1 MIDIQ
6 IHSFSVDSMLQ
17 IHVYHNLMYIN
28 DITKDEE
35 ELKNK
40 QHYMEETEKLAWK
53 YIGNYYDKVKEIDL
67 EIVEQNVS
75 MIKACSNMTDRTGEW
90 WRHIIYG
97 RYGRGEDQKIL
108 DLVNIEIDGVETDIS
123 TKRFSSIQGMDY
135 VLTEWFEKILD
146 YQKKIE
152 GKFSELEFLSKK
164 LKPANEMAEEDQK
177 QVSQLA
183 VSALNCHLN
192 LLTDKKNVNQELC
205 VLCKLQIKLNEYECL
220 LFDKVLAKDT
230 NEGTWNA
237 RFEEKLL
244 KTLYTYAKRQNHEDV
259 DMGAYFFKFLEA
271 LKSQFKLKSKL
282 WMEINYTVS
291 AFDELNMCKMRLEVV
306 EQSELTKDDIKNNS
320 KISRLQ
326 INEQM
331 QEFQLQKQEAEV
343 SFVRFNGRLKY
354 VKYLKE
360 NNEPKQC
367 PICELLPKERYYVL
381 ECGHHLC
388 FNCCK
393 MMSAQNPHRMACPIC
408 RAVQQTKK

>member
-1 MIDIQ
+1 M

-28 DITKDEE
+28 EITKDEE

-40 QHYMEETEKLAWK
+40 QHYIEETEKLSWK
-53 YIGNYYDKVKEIDL
+53 YIGNYYDKVKEIDA
-67 EIVEQNVS
+67 EIVEQNVT
-75 MIKACSNMTDRTGEW
+75 MKEACNNMVDRTGEW
-90 WRHIIYG
+90 WRHIINEN
-97 RYGRGEDQKIL
+97 YGRGEDRRIL
-108 DLVNIEIDGVETDIS
+108 DIVNVEINGVEIDNN
-123 TKRFSSIQGMDY
+123 TKRFTSVQGMDY

-146 YQKKIE
+146 YQEKIE
-152 GKFSELEFLSKK
+152 KKFRNLEFISKR
-164 LKPANEMAEEDQK
+164 LKPANEMAKEDREK
-177 QVSQLA
+177 VSKLA

-192 LLTDKKNVNQELC
+192 LLPDKNNAIQKLC
-205 VLCKLQIKLNEYECL
+205 VLCELQIKLNEYECL
-220 LFDKVLAKDT
+220 LFDKVLTKDA

-244 KTLYTYAKRQNHEDV
+244 KTLYGFAKRLNHDGIE
-259 DMGAYFFKFLEA
+259 MGGYFFKFLEA

-306 EQSELTKDDIKNNS
+306 EQSELTKDDVKNNS

-326 INEQM
+326 INEQI
-331 QEFQLQKQEAEV
+331 QEFQMQKQEAEV

-360 NNEPKQC
+360 NNDPKEC

-381 ECGHHLC
+381 DCGHHLC
-388 FNCCK
+388 LNCWK
-393 MMSAQNPHRMACPIC
+393 MMSTQNPHRMVCPIC